1 MLYVSQL
8 LFSFR
13 FSARLKLLQMQ
24 ADRVLSVKGFCSE
37 VCFRGACGDK
47 LKSQKNKM
55 LYNKKLGAP

>member
-1 MLYVSQL
+1 MLYVLQL

-24 ADRVLSVKGFCSE
+24 ADRVLSVKGFCGE

-47 LKSQKNKM
+47 LKNQKNKM
-55 LYNKKLGAP
+55 LYNKELGAP